1 MNEEMTQNKSGRGV
15 GILIGVVITLALCGV
30 FFVSMLLTGTVRMGG
45 GGADLLDAATQNKIE
60 RIDAIIRNNYYKTDV
75 DDDAL
80 TEGLYRGMVAALED
94 PYSEYYSEEELNAVM
109 NQTQGIYYGIGAY
122 IGLDEEMQIAKI
134 VGVFEGSPAEAAG
147 LQEGDLIIEVAGES
161 TVGMSTTE
169 VVTYIKGEE
178 GTSVHVKFSRDGE
191 IFERD
196 IVRKKI
202 ESPTVTHEMM
212 EDSIGY
218 VRITEFDEV
227 TVQQFED
234 ALADLR
240 AQDMKGLILDLRD
253 NPGGNV
259 TTVLEIARQLLPKGL
274 IVYTEDRDGNRE
286 EQSCDGRHEIKEPL
300 AVLVNGNSA
309 SASEILAGAIK
320 DHGVGTL
327 VGETTFGKGV
337 IQRIIDLKD
346 GTAVKITISSYYSPK
361 GNAIHEVGIEP
372 DILCELDVEQY
383 LADETDNQLE
393 KAKDVVLQKLND

>member
-1 MNEEMTQNKSGRGV
+1 MNEEQTRKRSGTGI
-15 GILIGVVITLALCGV
+15 GILIGIVITLALCSV
-30 FFVSMLLTGTVRMGG
+30 LFAVLLFTGRLRFGG
-45 GGADLLDAATQNKIE
+45 SALLDAKTERKLS
-60 RIDAIIRNNYYKTDV
+60 RIDAIIHNNYYKTDV
-75 DDDAL
+75 DDAAI

-109 NQTQGIYYGIGAY
+109 DQTQGIYYGIGAY
-122 IGLDEEMQIAKI
+122 IGLDEELQIAKI
-134 VGVFEGSPAEAAG
+134 VGVFDGSPAEAAG
-147 LQEGDLIIEVAGES
+147 LREGDLILEVEGIS

-191 IFERD
+191 TFERD
-196 IVRKKI
+196 IVRRKI
-202 ESPTVTHEMM
+202 ESPTVTHEMK
-212 EDSIGY
+212 EDGIGY
-218 VRITEFDEV
+218 LRITEFDEV

-234 ALADLR
+234 ALVDLR
-240 AQDMKGLILDLRD
+240 AMGMRGLILDLRD

-259 TTVLEIARQLLPKGL
+259 TTVLEIARQLLPEGL

-286 EQSCDGRHEIKEPL
+286 EQKCDGSRQIREPL

-327 VGETTFGKGV
+327 IGTTTFGKGV
-337 IQRIIDLKD
+337 IQRIIDLRD

-372 DILCELDVEQY
+372 DILCEFDTESY
-383 LADETDNQLE
+383 LADETDNQLDRAME
-393 KAKDVVLQKLND
+393 FIRKKLNE

>member
-30 FFVSMLLTGTVRMGG
+30 FFVGMLLSGIVRMGG
-45 GGADLLDAATQNKIE
+45 GGSEMLDAATLNKIE
-60 RIDAIIRNNYYKTDV
+60 RIDAIIHNNYYKTDV

-122 IGLDEEMQIAKI
+122 IGMNEEMQLAEI

-147 LQEGDLIIEVAGES
+147 LQEGDLIIEVAGFS
-161 TVGMSTTE
+161 TVGMTTTE

-191 IFERD
+191 SFERD
-196 IVRKKI
+196 IVRRKI

-212 EDSIGY
+212 EDDIGY
-218 VRITEFDEV
+218 LRITEFDEV

-234 ALADLR
+234 AMADLR
-240 AQDMKGLILDLRD
+240 AQGMKGLILDLRD

-286 EQSCDGRHEIKEPL
+286 EQTCDGRRAITEPL
-300 AVLVNGNSA
+300 VVLVNGNSA

-320 DHGVGTL
+320 DHGIGTL

-361 GNAIHEVGIEP
+361 GNAIHDVGIEP

-383 LADETDNQLE
+383 LADETDNQLLR
-393 KAKDVVLQKLND
+393 AKDVVLEKIKK

>member
-1 MNEEMTQNKSGRGV
+1 MNEEQQTQKKSGTGV
-15 GILIGVVITLALCGV
+15 GILIGILITLLLCGALFLALI
-30 FFVSMLLTGTVRMGG
+30 FFGVLRFNVGTDVLS
-45 GGADLLDAATQNKIE
+45 AKTQNKI
-60 RIDAIIRNNYYKTDV
+60 RKIDNLLHSTYYRKDI
-75 DDDAL
+75 DDEAV
-80 TEGLYRGMVAALED
+80 TEGIYRGMVNSLGD

-109 NQTQGIYYGIGAY
+109 DQTQGIYYGIGAY

-134 VGVFEGSPAEAAG
+134 VGVFDGSPAEAAG
-147 LQEGDLIIEVAGES
+147 LREGDLIIEVEGIS

-191 IFERD
+191 RFERD
-196 IVRKKI
+196 IIRRKI
-202 ESPTVTHEMM
+202 ESPTVTHEML
-212 EDSIGY
+212 EDDIGY
-218 VRITEFDEV
+218 LRITEFDEV

-234 ALADLR
+234 ALVDLR
-240 AQDMKGLILDLRD
+240 AQGMRGLILDLRD

-286 EQSCDGRHEIKEPL
+286 EQSCDGENEIKEPL
-300 AVLVNGNSA
+300 MVLVNGNSA

-327 VGETTFGKGV
+327 VGTTTFGKGV

-346 GTAVKITISSYYSPK
+346 GTAVKLTISSYYSPK

-372 DILCELDVEQY
+372 DILCEFDTDAY
-383 LADETDNQLE
+383 LEDETDNQLE
-393 KAKDVVLQKLND
+393 RAKELLRKEMRN